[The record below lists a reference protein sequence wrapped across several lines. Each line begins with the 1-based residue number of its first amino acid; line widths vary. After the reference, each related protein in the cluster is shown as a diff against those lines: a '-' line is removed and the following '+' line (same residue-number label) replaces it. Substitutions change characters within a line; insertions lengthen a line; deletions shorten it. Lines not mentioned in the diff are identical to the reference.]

1 MILLKF
7 VISGRNEEGRV
18 PSNAVSAG
26 IKDYNVLAKLNII
39 PSLIRTFWVDSE
51 HLFFTPN

>member
-1 MILLKF
+1 MILLKS